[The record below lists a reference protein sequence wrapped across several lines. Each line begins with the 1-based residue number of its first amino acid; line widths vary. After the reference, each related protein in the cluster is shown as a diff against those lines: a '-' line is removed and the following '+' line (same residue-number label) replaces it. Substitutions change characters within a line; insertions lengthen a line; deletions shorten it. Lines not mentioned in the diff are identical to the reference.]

1 MRHGI
6 FWHKTVLRDTC
17 DEKMATVP
25 FPPPLQSWK
34 FPSDHFSGEKY
45 IPDHFSWLSSQIS
58 LHIPSLQ
65 PASPGFFFKSLHQS
79 NVVLE
84 FSHRA
89 AFALPE
95 PEQQLHPPAKSFPP
109 LQKRSCLVLQTVRS
123 PTCAPSSWHQQCCM
137 EMYCLPSSVSIHKLI
152 KVHVTPRRYKTLFEC

>member
-1 MRHGI
+1 MAFSDIKLCWEILVMRK
-6 FWHKTVLRDTC
+6 W
-17 DEKMATVP
+17 
-25 FPPPLQSWK
+25 PLSLSLPLFNLGNFLQTTFLVKSTFLTTSFGWAPK
-34 FPSDHFSGEKY
+34 FPCTSH
-45 IPDHFSWLSSQIS
+45 HCS
-58 LHIPSLQ
+58 L
-65 PASPGFFFKSLHQS
+65 PAQVFFKSLHQS